1 MNQLSIRRLRQLAGK
16 TKNEIADL
24 LGMSVNTYSKYEDNP
39 MSLSY
44 AAYHQLIEYL
54 ETSIQIRKKLEKE
67 QPMNTPIK
75 AKVRFVAPDEDDE
88 DRLSDYTVPIPEGL
102 TEEFHPSQP
111 VTPKQLLDWETK
123 NKEPYPGYSEEFF
136 NWENAWEEVNRAQQK
151 ADGGYLHLS
160 DPVPVSPE
168 FDETTGEPITYD
180 EPHVVVDSES
190 GNTSV
195 YVDEADMSA
204 QEIAESDPVNN
215 K

>member
-54 ETSIQIRKKLEKE
+54 ETAIQIRKKLEKE

-136 NWENAWEEVNRAQQK
+136 NWENAWERGQ
-151 ADGGYLHLS
+151 
-160 DPVPVSPE
+160 PRP
-168 FDETTGEPITYD
+168 
-180 EPHVVVDSES
+180 
-190 GNTSV
+190 
-195 YVDEADMSA
+195 
-204 QEIAESDPVNN
+204 AESRWRISPPLRPGARQPGVRRDDRRNPSPTTSLTSSWIRKAATPACTSTRLTCQPRKSPNPIQ
-215 K
+215 

>member
-1 MNQLSIRRLRQLAGK
+1 MNQLSIRRLRQPAGK

-54 ETSIQIRKKLEKE
+54 ETAIQIRKKLEKE

-136 NWENAWEEVNRAQQK
+136 NWENAWEEVNRASRKPMADISTSPTRCPSARSSTRRPENPSPTTSLTSSWIRK
-151 ADGGYLHLS
+151 AATPACTSTRLTCQ
-160 DPVPVSPE
+160 PRKSPN
-168 FDETTGEPITYD
+168 PI
-180 EPHVVVDSES
+180 
-190 GNTSV
+190 
-195 YVDEADMSA
+195 
-204 QEIAESDPVNN
+204 Q
-215 K
+215 

>member
-54 ETSIQIRKKLEKE
+54 ETAIQIRKKLEKE

-136 NWENAWEEVNRAQQK
+136 NWENRSTAPSRKPMADISTSPTRCPSARSSTRRPENPSPTTSLTSSWIRK
-151 ADGGYLHLS
+151 AATPACTSTRLTCQ
-160 DPVPVSPE
+160 PRKSPN
-168 FDETTGEPITYD
+168 PI
-180 EPHVVVDSES
+180 
-190 GNTSV
+190 
-195 YVDEADMSA
+195 
-204 QEIAESDPVNN
+204 Q
-215 K
+215 

>member
-54 ETSIQIRKKLEKE
+54 ETAIQIRKKLEKE

-151 ADGGYLHLS
+151 ADGGYL
-160 DPVPVSPE
+160 
-168 FDETTGEPITYD
+168 PIQGKPCLLCSHGGIRWNRGVAEYK
-180 EPHVVVDSES
+180 EIIGYLRP
-190 GNTSV
+190 GPLN
-195 YVDEADMSA
+195 ADT
-204 QEIAESDPVNN
+204 VRLCRGKNGL
-215 K
+215 

>member
-54 ETSIQIRKKLEKE
+54 ETAIQIRKKLEKE

-111 VTPKQLLDWETK
+111 VTPKQLLD
-123 NKEPYPGYSEEFF
+123 
-136 NWENAWEEVNRAQQK
+136 
-151 ADGGYLHLS
+151 
-160 DPVPVSPE
+160 
-168 FDETTGEPITYD
+168 
-180 EPHVVVDSES
+180 
-190 GNTSV
+190 
-195 YVDEADMSA
+195 
-204 QEIAESDPVNN
+204 
-215 K
+215 